1 MGSTIETETWQP
13 GKVIPNKLNT
23 NITYLTVT
31 NYWTPLYKNNKE
43 EETKENEI
51 HIMQTT
57 KARQRSKLKGGHNK
71 ENGNMK
77 KGVSRNN
84 RT

>member
-23 NITYLTVT
+23 NITYLAVA

-43 EETKENEI
+43 EEMKEN
-51 HIMQTT
+51 
-57 KARQRSKLKGGHNK
+57 
-71 ENGNMK
+71 
-77 KGVSRNN
+77 VCVC
-84 RT
+84 